1 MLGFILYFF
10 LLSTTERTHTAPWIY
25 SIWYPLGCLILILC
39 LLSCAMNIL
48 QGHKRKLLYVFGGGN
63 TGPDGEGGGADK
75 SGWGRPRYY
84 QTVLFISSFCK
95 IRESRTQFY
104 YFFPRLAAVTVVTS
118 RHQTAGSSM
127 YRTYL
132 RLPRDGGI
140 ILDHMSVWRCTR
152 YLCKHFIY
160 APTCRFQ
167 KTSRA
172 QRKTHYVK
180 MDFSTSLP
188 TAAH

>member
-1 MLGFILYFF
+1 MRRVTRGHAVASAGSLNQHSGAAAWSILVVCFCNTTSDILRAGVCVHPVFKICLILFFIFF

-48 QGHKRKLLYVFGGGN
+48 QWHKRKLLYFFGVETQGRMAR
-63 TGPDGEGGGADK
+63 EGGADK
-75 SGWGRPRYY
+75 NGWGRPRYY

-104 YFFPRLAAVTVVTS
+104 YFVPRLSAATVVTS

-127 YRTYL
+127 NRT
-132 RLPRDGGI
+132 
-140 ILDHMSVWRCTR
+140 
-152 YLCKHFIY
+152 
-160 APTCRFQ
+160 
-167 KTSRA
+167 
-172 QRKTHYVK
+172 
-180 MDFSTSLP
+180 
-188 TAAH
+188 